1 MFRNAN
7 LFAATDGIGGALV
20 FFGKL
25 FIACATTAIGYSIL
39 EYTSLS
45 DDLYSPIAP
54 CIVIFITSLFIG
66 CMLMNI
72 YGVAADALL

>member
-45 DDLYSPIAP
+45 DGLYSPIAP